1 MRTLA
6 VLGPL
11 AVAASL
17 LPPIPAAPAGALA
30 GDPPTC
36 AGQVVTIDLND
47 PEAPDTERP
56 ESDVILG
63 TPDYDVIF
71 TGAGDDVV
79 CDRDDTEGD
88 AFHLGP
94 GDDLVLAGRGSDNVT
109 GGGGTDVIRG
119 GPGDD
124 DIHTD
129 GTRVEGDREEV
140 YAGPG
145 YDVVVATAA
154 DELIVAGPGIDA
166 VYYYAVRP
174 GNGGV
179 RVDLAVVGPQDTL
192 AGGID
197 ELAGVEQVKG
207 TGRADVL
214 LGDGADNNIAGG
226 PGADRIIG
234 RGGEDRCSGNGGAD
248 TFRSCEEIR
257 DRD

>member
-1 MRTLA
+1 MRTFA
-6 VLGPL
+6 VLGTL

-17 LPPIPAAPAGALA
+17 LPPIPAALA
-30 GDPPTC
+30 GEPPTC

-63 TPDYDVIF
+63 TADSDVVF
-71 TGAGDDVV
+71 AGAGDDVV
-79 CDRDDTEGD
+79 CGLGDDD
-88 AFHLGP
+88 AIYLGP
-94 GDDLVLAGRGSDNVT
+94 GDDVAIT
-109 GGGGTDVIRG
+109 GEGDDSVDGGAGTDHINTAG
-119 GPGDD
+119 GDD
-124 DIHTD
+124 HVHLGPAPE
-129 GTRVEGDREEV
+129 GTRQVVRL
-140 YAGPG
+140 GPG
-145 YDVVVATAA
+145 YEVVAVSAA
-154 DELIVAGPGIDA
+154 DELVAASPGIDA
-166 VYYYAVRP
+166 AYYHPVER

-179 RVDLAVVGPQDTL
+179 RVDLAVLGPQDTL
-192 AGGID
+192 AGGTD

-214 LGDGADNNIAGG
+214 LGDGGDNLIAGG
-226 PGADRIIG
+226 PGADRIFG